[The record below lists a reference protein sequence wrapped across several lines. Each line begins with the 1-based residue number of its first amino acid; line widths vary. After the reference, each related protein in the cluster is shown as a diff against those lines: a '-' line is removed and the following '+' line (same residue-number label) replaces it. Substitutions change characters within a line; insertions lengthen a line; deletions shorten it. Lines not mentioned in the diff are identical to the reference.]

1 MSMEKTKIGVVGT
14 GYLGRLHTRVL
25 TEMPEV
31 DVAGFVESRD
41 ETAEEISKAFG
52 LTRFASVAELIE
64 HVECAVVATTTT
76 DHAEV
81 AEQLLRGGC
90 DVMIEK
96 PITSTLEEARRL
108 IEVARQQ
115 GRLIQV
121 GHVER
126 YNPAIVACAP
136 VIRKPRYIEAQRI
149 GVFSGRSLDIDVLLD
164 LMIHD
169 LNLVLSFADS
179 PVKEVRAT
187 GIPVLTRK
195 VDMANVRVEFEDG
208 CVANLTASRVS
219 SDRLRKFRVFGP
231 DYYLSIDTK
240 DQEAKGVRLV
250 SREAQ
255 TAIEPIEIH
264 VVKEE
269 PLRVELEAFVEVVRH
284 RSRPLVGAEEGTA
297 ALELA
302 LTIRDQIAANI
313 ELHGS

>member
-1 MSMEKTKIGVVGT
+1 MSAEKTKIGVVGT

-31 DVAGFVESRD
+31 EVAGFVETRD
-41 ETAEEISKAFG
+41 ETAEEVAKAFG
-52 LTRFASVAELIE
+52 LKRFASVAELIE

-76 DHAEV
+76 HHAEV

-96 PITSTLEEARRL
+96 PITSTLDEAKRL
-108 IEVARQQ
+108 IEVAREQ

-136 VIRKPRYIEAQRI
+136 VITSPRYIEAQRI

-169 LNLVLSFADS
+169 LNLVLSFADA

-195 VDMANVRVEFEDG
+195 VDMANVRVEFANG

-231 DYYLSIDTK
+231 DYYLSVDTK
-240 DQEAKGVRLV
+240 DQEAKGSRLGY
-250 SREAQ
+250 REAQ
-255 TAIEPIEIH
+255 TAIEPLDIRVE
-264 VVKEE
+264 KKE
-269 PLRVELEAFVEVVRH
+269 PLRAELEAFVEVVRH
-284 RSRPLVGAEEGTA
+284 RTKPLVGAEEGLA

-302 LTIRDQIAANI
+302 LTIRDQIA
-313 ELHGS
+313 EHGTRFSN

>member
-1 MSMEKTKIGVVGT
+1 MEKTRIGVVGT

-25 TEMPEV
+25 TEMPEAEV
-31 DVAGFVESRD
+31 VGFVETRD
-41 ETAEEISKAFG
+41 ETAAEIEKAFG
-52 LTRFASVAELIE
+52 LRRFPSVADLIE
-64 HVECAVVATTTT
+64 HVECAIVATTTT
-76 DHAEV
+76 HHAEV

-96 PITSTLEEARRL
+96 PITSTLEEAQRL
-108 IEVARQQ
+108 IDVAREQ

-126 YNPAIVACAP
+126 YNPAIVACAAE
-136 VIRKPRYIEAQRI
+136 IRAPRYIEAQRI

-169 LNLVLSFADS
+169 LNLVLSFAGS
-179 PVKEVRAT
+179 PVTEVRAT

-195 VDMANVRVEFEDG
+195 VDMANVRVEFESG

-240 DQEAKGVRLV
+240 DQEAKGSRLV
-250 SREAQ
+250 YRETL
-255 TAIEPIEIH
+255 TAIEPIDIRVE
-264 VVKEE
+264 KKE
-269 PLRVELEAFVEVVRH
+269 PLRAELEAFVEVVRH
-284 RSRPLVGAEEGTA
+284 RSRPLVGAEEGMA
-297 ALELA
+297 ALALA
-302 LTIRDQIAANI
+302 LRIRDQIEEARARLGN
-313 ELHGS
+313 

>member
-1 MSMEKTKIGVVGT
+1 MEKTKIGVVGT

-25 TEMPEV
+25 TEMPEAEV
-31 DVAGFVESRD
+31 VGFVETRD
-41 ETAEEISKAFG
+41 ETAAEIENAFG
-52 LTRFASVAELIE
+52 LRRFPSVADLIE

-76 DHAEV
+76 HHAEV

-96 PITSTLEEARRL
+96 PITSTLEEAQRL
-108 IEVARQQ
+108 IDVARDQ

-126 YNPAIVACAP
+126 YNPAIVACATE
-136 VIRKPRYIEAQRI
+136 IRAPRYIEAQRI

-169 LNLVLSFADS
+169 LNLVLSFAGS
-179 PVKEVRAT
+179 PVTEVRAT

-195 VDMANVRVEFEDG
+195 VDMANVRVEFESG

-240 DQEAKGVRLV
+240 DQEAKGSRLV
-250 SREAQ
+250 YRETQ
-255 TAIEPIEIH
+255 TAIEPIDIRVE
-264 VVKEE
+264 KKE
-269 PLRVELEAFVEVVRH
+269 PLRAELEAFVEVVRQ
-284 RSRPLVGAEEGTA
+284 RSRPLVGAEEGMA

-302 LTIRDQIAANI
+302 LRIRDQIDATRARLGN
-313 ELHGS
+313 